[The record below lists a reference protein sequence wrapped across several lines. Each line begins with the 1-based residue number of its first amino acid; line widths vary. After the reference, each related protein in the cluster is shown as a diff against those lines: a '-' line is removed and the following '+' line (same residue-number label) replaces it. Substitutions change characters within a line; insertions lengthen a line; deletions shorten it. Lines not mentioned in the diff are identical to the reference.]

1 MFYATSAGKSKLEGN
16 MRVWVDNIKLDLKET
31 CIDFTLN
38 YPNIRGVI
46 QNIPDWCRQL
56 Q

>member
-1 MFYATSAGKSKLEGN
+1 
-16 MRVWVDNIKLDLKET
+16 MRVWADNIKLYLKEM

-38 YPNIRGVI
+38 YPNMQSVI
-46 QNIPDWCRQL
+46 QNIPDWCRHL